1 MRRKIIG
8 VTVGTPISPKRVEA
22 EIKPVKTIDG
32 KEPDTNGNVD
42 TGIAKQLEDINKRI
56 DDLHYTAVEVS
67 GFTSKVDGSNIVEMG
82 RTITAAALSWSIN
95 KTPAKLTLDGAEIAA
110 TDRSANAT
118 GFSATHN
125 ANKTWTLEATDER
138 GAVSK
143 KTAALTFLN
152 GVYYGAAAVPSAY
165 NSAFILGLTK
175 KKLASSKSGSIDVT
189 AGAGQYIYYC
199 YPARFGTASF
209 VVGGFSG
216 GFELVAT
223 IPFTN
228 ASGYT
233 ENYYVYKSE
242 QAGLGAL
249 KVEVS

>member
-8 VTVGTPISPKRVEA
+8 VTVGTPISPKRVED

-32 KEPDTNGNVD
+32 KKPDINGNVD

-67 GFTSKVDGSNIVEMG
+67 GFTAKVDGSNTVEIG

-152 GVYYGAAAVPSAY
+152 GVYYGAAAVPSGY
-165 NSAFILGLTK
+165 NSAFILALT
-175 KKLASSKSGSIDVT
+175 KKLASGRGGSVNVT
-189 AGAGQYIYYC
+189 AGDGKYIYYC
-199 YPARFGTASF
+199 YPARFGAASF